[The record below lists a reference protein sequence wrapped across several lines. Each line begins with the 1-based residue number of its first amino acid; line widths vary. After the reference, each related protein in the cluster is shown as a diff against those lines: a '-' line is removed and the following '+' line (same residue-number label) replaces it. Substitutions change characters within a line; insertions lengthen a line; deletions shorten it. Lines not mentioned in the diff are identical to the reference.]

1 LLRLVARKCKR
12 CSKWRRAFETISG
25 GCSKPMS
32 RAGVRDMPKR
42 VFELRGEPLLEI
54 ASYGRRGP
62 ASNIRLTP
70 AETER
75 IRRTVAR
82 APEVMVK
89 VSGGAKTLR
98 GALAH
103 LRYIDRQG
111 RLEIETDQGETLKG
125 EGTERQLLGDWDLDV
140 LDAEARSPYRGVPG
154 RRPAKILHNV
164 VLSMPSGTSPQKLLA
179 ASRAFAREQFALK
192 HRYAMV
198 LHTDQDHP
206 HVHLVIKAMSEDGRR
221 LNIRKATLREWR
233 REFARQLRAEGVAA
247 NATERAVRGEI
258 RKSLRDGIYRAA
270 RRSESRHVQ
279 QHVERVLKQLKS
291 GGLESESAKAKLV
304 ATREAVVRG
313 WHAVADSLAMSGQG
327 PLAEKIWTFIG
338 SMPRPATD
346 YERIASE
353 LLRERGRSQERRLER
368 TR

>member
-1 LLRLVARKCKR
+1 
-12 CSKWRRAFETISG
+12 
-25 GCSKPMS
+25 
-32 RAGVRDMPKR
+32 MPKR
-42 VFELRGEPLLEI
+42 LFELRGEPLLEI

-62 ASNIRLTP
+62 ASNLQLTP
-70 AETER
+70 TEIER
-75 IRRTVAR
+75 IARTVAR

-89 VSGGAKTLR
+89 VSGGAKSLR
-98 GALAH
+98 GASAH

-111 RLEIETDQGETLKG
+111 RLEVETDQGEGLKG
-125 EGTERQLLGDWDLDV
+125 RGTERRLLADWELDV
-140 LDAEARSPYRGVPG
+140 LEAEARSPYRGVPG

-164 VLSMPSGTSPQKLLA
+164 VLSMPSGTSPPKLLA
-179 ASRAFAREQFALK
+179 ASKAFAREQFALK

-206 HVHLVIKAMSEDGRR
+206 HVRLVIKAVSEDGRR

-258 RKSLRDGIYRAA
+258 RKPLRDGIYRAA

-279 QHVERVLKQLKS
+279 QRVERILTQLRN
-291 GGLESESAKAKLV
+291 GGLEAESGKANLI

-313 WHAVADSLAMSGQG
+313 WDAVADSLAMSGQG
-327 PLAEKIWTFIG
+327 RLAEKIWKFIG
-338 SMPRPATD
+338 SMPPPATD
-346 YERIASE
+346 HERIASL
-353 LLRERGRSQERRLER
+353 LLRERARSQERRLER